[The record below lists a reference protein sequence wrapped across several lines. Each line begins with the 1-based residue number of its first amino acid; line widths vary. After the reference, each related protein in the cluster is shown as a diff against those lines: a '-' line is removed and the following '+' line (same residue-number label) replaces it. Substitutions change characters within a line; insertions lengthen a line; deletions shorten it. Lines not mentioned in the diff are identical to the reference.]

1 MYRGIRER
9 PNVGVKD
16 SPEAQGD
23 EGGADAGGGPTNQR
37 PTMFDLYGRDDI

>member
-23 EGGADAGGGPTNQR
+23 EGGADAGGANEPATDQV
-37 PTMFDLYGRDDI
+37 

>member
-1 MYRGIRER
+1 MYRGKRER

-23 EGGADAGGGPTNQR
+23 KDGADKEGDSACGANEPATDQV
-37 PTMFDLYGRDDI
+37 